1 MKIAS
6 LTIVNSPPPPPP
18 PQRGNK
24 KRQKKITISSLN
36 DPAELKKTVELLL
49 LPNVKMKKKTF
60 NFKKNN
66 IIFLFFTLNENNYK

>member
-1 MKIAS
+1 MYCS
-6 LTIVNSPPPPPP
+6 RVESSYNRNN
-18 PQRGNK
+18 RGSK
-24 KRQKKITISSLN
+24 QAKKITISSLN

-66 IIFLFFTLNENNYK
+66 IIFLFFYIK